1 MKNKRTKTE
10 QANIDLNK
18 ALDGEN
24 RNDADTDPLTNNGH
38 TETEEANI
46 ELNKALNGE
55 YEDQADVSRLINNN
69 HISLVLSN
77 KKDKEDVGVGK

>member
-1 MKNKRTKTE
+1 MKNKRTQTE

-24 RNDADTDPLTNNGH
+24 RNEADAPLTNNRH

-55 YEDQADVSRLINNN
+55 NEDQPDVFRLVNNN
-69 HISLVLSN
+69 HISLVLN
-77 KKDKEDVGVGK
+77 NNKEDDTKKD

>member
-1 MKNKRTKTE
+1 MKNKRTQTE

-24 RNDADTDPLTNNGH
+24 RNEADTDPSTTNGH

-46 ELNKALNGE
+46 ELNKALNGKNE
-55 YEDQADVSRLINNN
+55 NQPDVSRLINNN
-69 HISLVLSN
+69 HISLVLN
-77 KKDKEDVGVGK
+77 NNKEDETKKD